1 MPLVLDLLPKTNRL
15 GLDLQL
21 ILDVGTVTVHAPVP
35 LVRVRVVFQAE
46 HWNGT
51 LQWMWLTMMN

>member
-21 ILDVGTVTVHAPVP
+21 ILDVGTVAVHAPVP